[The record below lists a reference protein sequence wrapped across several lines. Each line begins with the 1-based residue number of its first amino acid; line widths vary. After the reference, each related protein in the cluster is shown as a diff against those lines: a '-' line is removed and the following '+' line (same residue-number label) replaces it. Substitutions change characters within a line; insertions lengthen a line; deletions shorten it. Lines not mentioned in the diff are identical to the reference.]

1 MVRCIEG
8 KASRNRIPV
17 LDNVYDIPARLKS
30 LSRSF
35 FVMFNTLTQKFE
47 IHSSDDPYD
56 TFECA
61 LPFDELDA
69 RAIEYAR
76 KYSAARLEE
85 TAREVEL
92 HNERLEKSRY
102 KEMLDKAN
110 YKTKEVFNYLKNNSK
125 TDAVPMEVVNE

>member
-47 IHSSDDPYD
+47 IHSSDDPCD

>member
-1 MVRCIEG
+1 MARCVEG
-8 KASRNRIPV
+8 EASFGRIPV

-35 FVMFNTLTQKFE
+35 FVMLNTRTQKFE
-47 IHSSDDPYD
+47 IHSSNVPYN

-76 KYSAARLEE
+76 RYSAVRLEE

-92 HNERLEKSRY
+92 HNERLEKRRY
-102 KEMLDKAN
+102 NEMIDKAN
-110 YKTKEVFNYLKNNSK
+110 YKAREVFNYLKNNSK
-125 TDAVPMEVVNE
+125 TDDVPMEVIDE